1 MALLKK
7 LPKQW
12 WKLLSSKC
20 AFLPLVL
27 SKKSKTKYH
36 GIFIPFKREAYSK
49 HGSIIFLLF
58 GSWSLIL
65 YLCVWVKTKF
75 FSDNFKLTNL
85 VDVQR
90 LHQNGELII
99 CVSNGVYIFPFF
111 STLVYQ
117 NFSFTANLRYL
128 RFSIVQKFL
137 SHLSRIRSRWFV
149 FIWSRKS
156 FVPFK
161 SFTTYS

>member
-1 MALLKK
+1 MRRNFKHSCNHVNFRMALLKK

-12 WKLLSSKC
+12 WKLFSSKC
-20 AFLPLVL
+20 TFLPLVW

-90 LHQNGELII
+90 LYQNGELII
-99 CVSNGVYIFPFF
+99 CVSNGVYISLFF
-111 STLVYQ
+111 HTC
-117 NFSFTANLRYL
+117 
-128 RFSIVQKFL
+128 L
-137 SHLSRIRSRWFV
+137 SEFFIYSRIKVS
-149 FIWSRKS
+149 
-156 FVPFK
+156 
-161 SFTTYS
+161 